1 MIRIGTG
8 RNLPLAVLRSP
19 ARCASH
25 TASPSRLKCPPRSE
39 TAESPDDDRN
49 DVRNNKAWGSSEKI
63 LGASKETAST
73 EKPTE
78 AVFYN
83 TPGALKNTSKATTST
98 KSPPE
103 EAFYNPRGT
112 PRSLQGSS
120 NERAGTGKR
129 PQAVFY
135 RPPGTRKKISQET
148 WGTDNSRKS
157 AFQKPPHGEMPKQ
170 KTGAMDDVFRQ
181 LVQESYPTKTSS
193 ADSTKLDT
201 TETGGVFVM
210 EDGGR
215 LAKKKNYKIEKLFKG
230 LVEELFEV
238 ENAQVGLPKVRR
250 AAKITEAL
258 DTDPREERA
267 RFTESYLE
275 YKPVNPEEIKAYL
288 DTLFS
293 TNLETKTI
301 EQVRKSVEVKC
312 GQFQEILP
320 VVIKDALHSLR
331 DSGTLSSEALNTMD
345 DKIRQYETVPA
356 IREKMILNIRR
367 HFDKINTWT
376 WPHVSKV
383 KLQSNGKFRVDL
395 KVDLDTAVS

>member
-25 TASPSRLKCPPRSE
+25 TASPSRLKRPPRSE
-39 TAESPDDDRN
+39 TAESPDDRN
-49 DVRNNKAWGSSEKI
+49 SVQNNKAWGSPEKTP
-63 LGASKETAST
+63 GASKETTST
-73 EKPTE
+73 EKPAE
-78 AVFYN
+78 AAFYKP
-83 TPGALKNTSKATTST
+83 PGAH
-98 KSPPE
+98 
-103 EAFYNPRGT
+103 
-112 PRSLQGSS
+112 RSLQGSS
-120 NERAGTGKR
+120 NEKAGTGKR
-129 PQAVFY
+129 PEAIFY
-135 RPPGTRKKISQET
+135 RPPGAPKKISKET
-148 WGTDNSRKS
+148 WGTANPRKS
-157 AFQKPPHGEMPKQ
+157 AFQKPPHDEIPKQ
-170 KTGAMDDVFRQ
+170 KTGAADDVFQQ
-181 LVQESYPTKTSS
+181 LIQESYPNKTSS
-193 ADSTKLDT
+193 VDSTGLDT
-201 TETGGVFVM
+201 TETAGIFVM

-250 AAKITEAL
+250 AAKITEAS

-301 EQVRKSVEVKC
+301 EQVRQSVEVKC

-331 DSGTLSSEALNTMD
+331 DSDSLSSEALNTVD
-345 DKIRQYETVPA
+345 EKIRQYETVPA

-383 KLQSNGKFRVDL
+383 KLQSNGRFRLDL